1 MNALHTNATT
11 VRMQRPTRTR
21 QTTHHRPTTKG
32 NLRRAHSKAQA
43 LAVRYGLEG

>member
-1 MNALHTNATT
+1 MHTNATT

-32 NLRRAHSKAQA
+32 NLRASHAKAQA
-43 LAVRYGLEG
+43 AIAARFVQEG

>member
-1 MNALHTNATT
+1 MHTNSTT

-32 NLRRAHSKAQA
+32 NLRRQHAAAQA
-43 LAVRYGLEG
+43 QTAARFGIEG